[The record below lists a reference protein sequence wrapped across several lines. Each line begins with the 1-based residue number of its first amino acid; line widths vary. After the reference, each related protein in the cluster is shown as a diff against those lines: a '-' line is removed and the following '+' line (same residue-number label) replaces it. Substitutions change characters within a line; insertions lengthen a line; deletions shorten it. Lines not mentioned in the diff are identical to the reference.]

1 MLQRTTS
8 DDSISEIC
16 QQKVLIEHY
25 ANGILVGYVPNQEVE
40 KETKDMFYEEL
51 KEVPALKEYW
61 FFNALVNV
69 MQFN

>member
-1 MLQRTTS
+1 MLGEGS
-8 DDSISEIC
+8 N
-16 QQKVLIEHY
+16 H
-25 ANGILVGYVPNQEVE
+25 GILVGYVPNQEVE
-40 KETKDMFYEEL
+40 EETKDMFYQEL